1 MADNYMFQYLPLT
14 GKLPG
19 RSMLE
24 QTERAINELGNLVYA
39 RTVDPSYIEGLAVQ
53 ANENSEEAIEIA
65 NQALSTTGRVYVTV
79 TEAVDANDY
88 YDSELIY
95 IANSASTNIPEE
107 STGFLTV
114 KTNYA
119 KTATAQTFMSDES
132 GKIYV
137 RYAVITASE
146 VGSTTVYTAT
156 WGSWSTQ
163 VLFSGDDAVLSSLE
177 TNGDANIGGELIIG
191 GSTNVGQEIAKL
203 NSYPHF
209 EYVDDELYLVYGEQ
223 S

>member
-1 MADNYMFQYLPLT
+1 MADNYNFQYLPLT

-19 RSMLE
+19 KSMIE

-65 NQALSTTGRVYVTV
+65 NEALSTTGRVYVTV
-79 TEAVDANDY
+79 TEAVNVNDY

-119 KTATAQTFMSDES
+119 KTASAQTFMSDES

-156 WGSWSTQ
+156 WGNWSTQ
-163 VLFSGDDAVLSSLE
+163 VLFSGDDAELSSLE
-177 TNGDANIGGELIIG
+177 TNGNVSVGGELTVG
-191 GSTNVGQEIAKL
+191 GLINVGEEIAKF

-209 EYVDDELYLVYGEQ
+209 EYDGDELYLVY
-223 S
+223 

>member
-1 MADNYMFQYLPLT
+1 MADNYNFQYLPLT

-19 RSMLE
+19 KSMID

-65 NQALSTTGRVYVTV
+65 NEALSTTGRVYVTV
-79 TEAVDANDY
+79 TEAVNVNDY

-119 KTATAQTFMSDES
+119 KTASAQIFMSDES

-137 RYAVITASE
+137 RYAVITSSE

-163 VLFSGDDAVLSSLE
+163 VLFSGDDAELSSLA
-177 TNGDANIGGELIIG
+177 TNGNVSVGGELIIG
-191 GSTNVGQEIAKL
+191 GLTNVGEEIAKF

-209 EYVDDELYLVYGEQ
+209 EFDGDELYLVYGE
-223 S
+223 